1 MILGVI
7 LAVVYHKMPE
17 PTIEIPMIKQ
27 FAMRPKGLTAD
38 QYKDLQ
44 WLNTKPFPLKE
55 LVYNNTITI
64 DKAHK
69 IETIIIEPLTIP
81 C

>member
-44 WLNTKPFPLKE
+44 WLNT
-55 LVYNNTITI
+55 
-64 DKAHK
+64 
-69 IETIIIEPLTIP
+69 
-81 C
+81 